1 MPLEALKVFCDLVEF
16 RNFSKAAKA
25 NGLSQPTVT
34 RTVQELETRLG
45 GSLIDRSKRPLQLTE
60 LGQAYYDGC
69 KRLLEQYI
77 ELEGSLRRGHEE
89 RAMTVRVAAIYSV
102 GLGDMGQYIER
113 FQARFPHARAQM
125 EYLHPDQVY
134 ERVREGTADLGLLSF
149 PARNRELA
157 VLPWRDEEMIVVCSP
172 SHPLARLKTVTPTR
186 LDGEKYVAF
195 DKGLVIRREVD
206 RFLRQHGTAVDV
218 QFEFD
223 NIENIK
229 KAIAIGAGIALLP
242 EPTIRQELEAGTLRA
257 RPLAGG
263 GLVRPLGIIHRRQ
276 TRLGQASLGLIDLL
290 RENGTNGNGRSK
302 TRAGER
308 VGEPTPDLRAF
319 ARGRS

>member
-1 MPLEALKVFCDLVEF
+1 MPLEALKVFCDLVNF
-16 RNFSKAAKA
+16 RNFSRTAKA

-34 RTVQELETRLG
+34 QMVQELESRLEG
-45 GSLIDRSKRPLQLTE
+45 QLIDRSKRPLQLTT
-60 LGQAYYDGC
+60 LGRAYYEGC
-69 KRLLEQYI
+69 KGLLDQYV
-77 ELEGSLRRGHEE
+77 ELEGSLRRAHEA

-134 ERVREGTADLGLLSF
+134 QRVREGTADLGLLSF
-149 PARNRELA
+149 PARNREMA
-157 VLPWRDEEMIVVCSP
+157 VLPWRDEEMVVACCP
-172 SHPLARLKTVTPTR
+172 SHSLARLKFVPPAR

-206 RFLRQHGTAVDV
+206 RFLRQHGATVDV

-242 EPTIRQELEAGTLRA
+242 APTLRQELEAGTLRA
-257 RPLAGG
+257 RPLEGG

-276 TRLGQASLGLIDLL
+276 TRLGHASLGLIDLL
-290 RENGTNGNGRSK
+290 RENGTNGNSRPRKSG
-302 TRAGER
+302 
-308 VGEPTPDLRAF
+308 
-319 ARGRS
+319 

>member
-1 MPLEALKVFCDLVEF
+1 MPLESLKVFCDLVNF
-16 RNFSKAAKA
+16 RNFSKTAEA

-34 RTVQELETRLG
+34 RMVKDLETRLG
-45 GSLIDRSKRPLQLTE
+45 GQLIDRSKRPLQLTA
-60 LGQAYYDGC
+60 LGQAYYEGC
-69 KRLLEQYI
+69 KGLLDQYV
-77 ELEGSLRRGHEE
+77 ELEGSLRRAHEA

-113 FQARFPHARAQM
+113 FEAQFPHARAQM

-134 ERVREGTADLGLLSF
+134 QRVREGTADLGLLSF
-149 PARNRELA
+149 PARNRELS
-157 VLPWRDEEMIVVCSP
+157 VVPWRDEEMVVACSP
-172 SHPLARLKTVTPTR
+172 KHPLARLKAIPPAR

-206 RFLRQHGTAVDV
+206 RFLRQHGATVDV

-242 EPTIRQELEAGTLRA
+242 APTLGQELEAGTLRA
-257 RPLAGG
+257 RPLEGRG
-263 GLVRPLGIIHRRQ
+263 MVRPLGIIHRRQ
-276 TRLGQASLGLIDLL
+276 TRLGQAPLGLIDLL
-290 RENGTNGNGRSK
+290 CENGTNGNGRPRKS
-302 TRAGER
+302 G
-308 VGEPTPDLRAF
+308 
-319 ARGRS
+319 